1 MDGKKSTCGGGK
13 GHTPGKGLHAK
24 NGHVPKTH
32 HMIMSKVQHRT
43 GTKKVFHKK
52 KAMTKGEVKLK
63 EKKLE
68 ADKGQHK
75 FDQVEKEEEEGPSRR
90 SEEDQ

>member
-1 MDGKKSTCGGGK
+1 MGGK

-52 KAMTKGEVKLK
+52 KAMTKGRLIKDSINLIKLR
-63 EKKLE
+63 KK
-68 ADKGQHK
+68 KK
-75 FDQVEKEEEEGPSRR
+75 KVQVGDLKKTSKMKAWGAY
-90 SEEDQ
+90 QTYTGL